1 MRYLGIALMLAAI
14 ASPAAAQPA
23 PWSPQRATAGWV
35 VTPAFVFGGLYDTNP
50 TLRSGEGSGG
60 ELVGLLNPRTEI
72 DFNGRRARF
81 NAGYSGTL
89 ERYRELDE
97 LTRYEQRGRIEASYQ
112 TTPRL
117 AFVTRHQ
124 LTLTPTTDQLDIE
137 GLPFIRVGSTMLTSH
152 GGFAFDLT
160 QRMALKSDYSFQWVN
175 FDRDRQGED
184 FRFLRGGHAH
194 SPSAELDYALTR
206 RLKVGAS
213 YVYRYTDI
221 DAGEE
226 VFDTHRA
233 QGLVIFDVNPNT
245 TVQGRAG
252 MDRVA
257 LVGTSGDRTGPA
269 YGAGITHRFRQASI
283 SGSFER
289 AFAPSFGFGGLTASR
304 YLRASA
310 NVPFLQGRAFV
321 NGSVTFRKTD
331 PVIQRD
337 VLVELDS
344 FWTSATVGYSV
355 ARWLRMEAFLTTNHQ
370 TSSARGEVNRTRVG
384 VQFVTSKPMRIQ

>member
-1 MRYLGIALMLAAI
+1 MALALTAVAI
-14 ASPAAAQPA
+14 PAAAQPA
-23 PWSPQRATAGWV
+23 PWQPERFTAGWV
-35 VTPAFVFGGLYDTNP
+35 VTPAFVFGGLYDSNP
-50 TLRSGEGSGG
+50 TLRSGEGPGG

-81 NAGYSGTL
+81 SAGYSGTL
-89 ERYRELDE
+89 ERYNELDE
-97 LTRYEQRGRIEASYQ
+97 LTRYEQRGRLEARYQ

-117 AFVTRHQ
+117 VFVTGHQ

-137 GLPFIRVGSTMLTSH
+137 GLPFIRVGATMLTSS
-152 GGFAFDLT
+152 GGFVFELS

-175 FDRDRQGED
+175 FDRDRRGED
-184 FRFLRGGHAH
+184 FRFLRGGHSH

-206 RLKVGAS
+206 RLKVGGL

-226 VFDTHRA
+226 IFDTHRA
-233 QGLVIFDVNPNT
+233 QGLVIFEAGPNT

-257 LVGTSGDRTGPA
+257 LVGESGDRTGPS

-310 NVPFLQGRAFV
+310 NVPLLQGRAFV
-321 NGSVTFRKTD
+321 NGTVTYRKSD

-337 VLVELDS
+337 VLVELES
-344 FWTSATVGYSV
+344 FWTSATVGYSLS
-355 ARWLRMEAFLTTNHQ
+355 RWLRMEGFLTTNHQ
-370 TSSARGEVNRTRVG
+370 TSSARGEVDRTRVG
-384 VQFVTSKPMRIQ
+384 IQFVTSKPMRIQ